1 MNWRQKLAFSKIDY
15 LDDQTLNGV
24 AISDTRDPSI
34 GVVLHGLSER
44 QVGSVLPTR
53 VMRSASLLR
62 SALPVGLATVGCVLV
77 LEFSAGSVLSI
88 QSGIVLFFV
97 LALFGLLFPGA
108 PFPGVLARSMVLI
121 YSLPFSV
128 LLGYLFEPDYVWML
142 TPRGQE
148 VISDRALIAELIA
161 IGTIGLVGFILGLR
175 VAPAYGTKHPSA
187 EAPVRTSTLTLP
199 LFAALLVCA
208 LGLSWLTAPK
218 ETILQ
223 AAYFTEQSETAAGSV
238 NFPAAGL
245 VSYIVIIVLA
255 IDLTRE
261 ADRITRRLKS
271 IVFAVGV
278 SYVVLVLQLLRG
290 DRESSG
296 LILALL
302 GLFITEP
309 LFGNESGMG
318 RRRALAR
325 VAAAAVPALL
335 LVGAFIA
342 LGEARGTFN
351 DVAERV
357 GVRQTFLLG
366 LSQNTWTAVLWTH
379 LSAMWEYHE
388 GLLTFK
394 WGSTYVDYVL
404 SLPPGILTQ
413 ALGIERPFEAWRNI
427 NLEDAAG
434 VSAGGLHAVVTPFKN
449 FGAVGALG
457 VLFIWGLLIGRLEKW
472 YTRGTLAAR
481 MLWASVLCSGFL
493 WFWYGDMPFIR
504 ASLTAL
510 ILYVTYRTLISVSS
524 PRRSR
529 VLPSQAGPS
538 LPKRAN

>member
-1 MNWRQKLAFSKIDY
+1 ML
-15 LDDQTLNGV
+15 
-24 AISDTRDPSI
+24 SDSSARRSDPVDPS
-34 GVVLHGLSER
+34 
-44 QVGSVLPTR
+44 R
-53 VMRSASLLR
+53 VTRSALLLR
-62 SALPVGLATVGCVLV
+62 SALPVALATVGCVLV
-77 LEFSAGSVLSI
+77 LQFLSGRVLSI
-88 QSGIVLFFV
+88 QTGIVVFFV
-97 LALFGLLFPGA
+97 LTLLGLFFPGA
-108 PFPGVLARSMVLI
+108 PFPSVLARSMILI
-121 YSLPFSV
+121 YALPFSV
-128 LLGYLFEPDYVWML
+128 LLGYLVEPDYVWML

-148 VISDRALIAELIA
+148 VISDRVLIAELIA

-175 VAPAYGTKHPSA
+175 VAAAFRTNPPVV
-187 EAPVRTSTLTLP
+187 EAPVRTSTLTP
-199 LFAALLVCA
+199 PFFVALLVCA

-261 ADRITRRLKS
+261 ADRITRRLKT

-278 SYVVLVLQLLRG
+278 SYIVLVLQLLRG

-309 LFGNESGMG
+309 LIGSGGGG
-318 RRRALAR
+318 RRRAIAR
-325 VAAAAVPALL
+325 VAAAAVPAVL
-335 LVGAFIA
+335 LVVVFIA

-351 DVAERV
+351 DVSARV

-379 LSAMWEYHE
+379 LSSMWEYHE
-388 GLLTFK
+388 GLLSFK
-394 WGSTYVDYVL
+394 WGSTYVDYLL
-404 SLPPGILTQ
+404 SLPPGIITQ

-449 FGAVGALG
+449 FGAVGALA
-457 VLFIWGLLIGRLEKW
+457 VLFVWGLLIGRLEQW
-472 YTRGTLAAR
+472 YARGTLAAR

-504 ASLTAL
+504 ALLTAL
-510 ILYVTYRTLISVSS
+510 ILYVTYRTLISVSA
-524 PRRSR
+524 PHGAR
-529 VLPSQAGPS
+529 VRPIAVGPS
-538 LPKRAN
+538 APSRTA